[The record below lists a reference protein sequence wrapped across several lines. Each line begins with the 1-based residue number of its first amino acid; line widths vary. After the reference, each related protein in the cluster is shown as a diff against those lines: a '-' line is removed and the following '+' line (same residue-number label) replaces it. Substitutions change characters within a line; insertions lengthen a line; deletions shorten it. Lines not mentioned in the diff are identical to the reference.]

1 MIAALARRLPF
12 FYGWVIVAV
21 AFVTMA
27 IGVNA
32 RTAFSLLFPP
42 ILDEF
47 GWNRGI
53 TAGAFSFG
61 FLVSAF
67 LSPVLGRLMDRKGPA
82 WVMEIG
88 AVGLAAGM
96 SLATLM
102 SEPWHLYA
110 TLGVLVGGSSV
121 ATGYSAQGLYLPHW
135 FVRNRALALSIAF
148 AGVGAGSIVLLPVM
162 SHMIATVGWRQ
173 ACLGLAVVSIVLVAP
188 LNLLVRRR
196 PQDLGLTPDGET
208 AAAAAAGRR
217 VTIVDPAWAATDWT
231 LGRAMR
237 TARFWWV
244 VLGMTCA
251 MFSWYAVQVHQTKF
265 LLDVGFSA
273 EIAGWALGF
282 VSLAG
287 IPGQIILGGL
297 SDRIGREPIWTL
309 GCLGF
314 LITYA
319 LLIALPAWPSPVLLW
334 AMVLAQ
340 GTLGYVIP
348 SVMSAIS
355 VEIFEGRH
363 FGTIFST
370 MMLSGIAGGAAG
382 PFVVG
387 VLHDR
392 LGSDIPGFLIAGAV
406 SVVAIIAI
414 WIAAPRKVRRVGG
427 G

>member
-21 AFVTMA
+21 AFLTMA
-27 IGVNA
+27 VGVNA
-32 RTAFSLLFPP
+32 
-42 ILDEF
+42 F

-61 FLVSAF
+61 FLVSAL
-67 LSPVLGRLMDRKGPA
+67 LSPIIGRLMDRKGPV

-88 AVGLAAGM
+88 AVGLALGM

-102 SEPWHLYA
+102 REPWHLYA

-121 ATGYSAQGLYLPHW
+121 ATGYSAQGLYLPSW

-173 ACLGLAVVSIVLVAP
+173 ACLGLAVVSVVLVVP
-188 LNLLVRRR
+188 INLLVRRR
-196 PQDLGLTPDGET
+196 PQDIGLTPDGESE
-208 AAAAAAGRR
+208 AAALAGRR
-217 VTIVDPAWAATDWT
+217 VTIVDPEWAATDWT

-237 TARFWWV
+237 TARFWWL

-273 EIAGWALGF
+273 EVAGWALGF

-287 IPGQIILGGL
+287 IPGQIVLGGL

-314 LITYA
+314 VITYA
-319 LLIALPAWPSPVLLW
+319 LLIALTYWPSPILLW
-334 AMVLAQ
+334 
-340 GTLGYVIP
+340 
-348 SVMSAIS
+348 
-355 VEIFEGRH
+355 GRH

-392 LGSDIPGFLIAGAV
+392 LGSDIPGYIIAGCI
-406 SVVAIIAI
+406 SVVSAIAI

-427 G
+427 GAPRLGKTRKMTGS

>member
-1 MIAALARRLPF
+1 MVAALARRLPF

-21 AFVTMA
+21 VFVTMA
-27 IGVNA
+27 VGVNA

-47 GWNRGI
+47 GWNRGV

-61 FLVSAF
+61 FLVSAL
-67 LSPVLGRLMDRKGPA
+67 LSPLLGRLMDRKGPI
-82 WVMEIG
+82 WVMELG
-88 AVGLAAGM
+88 AFGM
-96 SLATLM
+96 ALGMALATLM
-102 SEPWHLYA
+102 REPWHLYA

-121 ATGYSAQGLYLPHW
+121 ATGYSVQGQFLPYW
-135 FVRNRALALSIAF
+135 FVRNRALAMSIAF
-148 AGVGAGSIVLLPVM
+148 AGVGVGSIVLLPVM
-162 SHMIATVGWRQ
+162 SHMIATVGWRP
-173 ACLGLAVVSIVLVAP
+173 ACLALAVVSVVLVAP
-188 LNLLVRRR
+188 LNLLLRRR
-196 PQDLGLTPDGET
+196 PHDLGLLPDGES

-217 VTIVDPAWAATDWT
+217 VVIVDAAWAATDWT
-231 LGRAMR
+231 LARAIR
-237 TARFWWV
+237 TRRFWWV

-265 LLDVGFSA
+265 LLDVGFSPA
-273 EIAGWALGF
+273 VAGWALGF

-287 IPGQIILGGL
+287 IPGQILLGGL
-297 SDRIGREPIWTL
+297 SDRVGREPIWTL

-314 LITYA
+314 FITYV
-319 LLIALPAWPSPVLLW
+319 LLIALPHWPSPVLLW

-348 SVMSAIS
+348 SVMSAIC

-363 FGTIFST
+363 FGVIFST

-392 LGSDIPGFLIAGAV
+392 MGSDIPGFVIAGAIT
-406 SVVAIIAI
+406 VVAAVAI
-414 WIAAPRKVRRVGG
+414 WIAAPRKVRRVR
-427 G
+427 

>member
-12 FYGWVIVAV
+12 YYGWVVVAV

-27 IGVNA
+27 VGVNA

-47 GWNRGI
+47 GWNRGV

-61 FLVSAF
+61 FLVSAL
-67 LSPVLGRLMDRKGPA
+67 LSPMLGRLMDAKGPA
-82 WVMEIG
+82 WVSEIG
-88 AVGLAAGM
+88 AVGLALGM
-96 SLATLM
+96 SLATLIT
-102 SEPWHLYA
+102 EQWHLYA

-121 ATGYSAQGLYLPHW
+121 ATGYSSQGLYLPNW
-135 FVRNRALALSIAF
+135 FVRNRAMAMSIAF
-148 AGVGAGSIVLLPVM
+148 AGVGVGSIVLLPVM
-162 SHMIATVGWRQ
+162 SRMIATVGWRP
-173 ACLGLAVVSIVLVAP
+173 ACIGLAVVSIVLLVP
-188 LNLLVRRR
+188 LNLLTRRR
-196 PQDLGLTPDGET
+196 PEDLGLRPDGET
-208 AAAAAAGRR
+208 AAAAALGRR
-217 VTIVDPAWAATDWT
+217 VTIVDAAWAGTEWT
-231 LGRAMR
+231 LARAMR
-237 TARFWWV
+237 TTRFWWL

-251 MFSWYAVQVHQTKF
+251 MFAWYAVQVHQTKY
-265 LLDVGFSA
+265 LIDVGFSA

-282 VSLAG
+282 VSLVG
-287 IPGQIILGGL
+287 IPGQILLGAL
-297 SDRIGREPIWTL
+297 SDRIGREPVWTL

-314 LITYA
+314 TLAYA
-319 LLIALPAWPSPVLLW
+319 LLIALNWYPNPLLLW

-363 FGTIFST
+363 FGIIFST

-392 LGSDIPGFLIAGAV
+392 LGSDIPGFLIAGAI
-406 SVVAIIAI
+406 SLLAIIAI
-414 WIAAPRKVRRVGG
+414 WITAPRKVRRVGPG
-427 G
+427 